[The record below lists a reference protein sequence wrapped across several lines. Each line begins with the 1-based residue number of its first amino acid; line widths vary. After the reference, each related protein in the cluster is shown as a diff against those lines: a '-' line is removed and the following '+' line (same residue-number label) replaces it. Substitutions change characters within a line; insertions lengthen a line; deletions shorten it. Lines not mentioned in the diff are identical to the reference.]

1 MLMLAHVILN
11 ELKVDVQLLNPSLHQ
26 SLLAVYCRLGTAAS
40 DSATIAMENAR
51 LSARGVIR
59 KAHDVITWAGKLHT
73 LKLQGLQL
81 AEIIKKYNES
91 ATKDSAIQGAKRMGL
106 VALLDL
112 PEQCL
117 SLLLQHV
124 SEFGFDGCAFNETAF
139 SNKKPMRGFQPRA
152 NSDRAWQKRLA
163 ATSEGYELLVR
174 YVHCSH
180 ARKPSAIRS
189 KLDTAAMTEATQM
202 SQLLISC
209 LQEIQDQHALPGG
222 AKDKILQDFVD
233 GDNNLELELQ
243 GAISELKKGWQ
254 PAELTP
260 FRELIATCIAK
271 RDGKLKALQKGPKI
285 SAGQLEKQAFEVLL
299 SSLQHGVDTHAVWK
313 AKCLDRDSV
322 VHFQRLSHTSARHTR
337 AREIADSVIS
347 EDRGLGWQISL
358 KKFESVDAANIA
370 MWNEACN
377 WFCKGRRRSGS
388 ST

>member
-1 MLMLAHVILN
+1 MTSSHGRASCIPLN
-11 ELKVDVQLLNPSLHQ
+11 CKDCSQP
-26 SLLAVYCRLGTAAS
+26 
-40 DSATIAMENAR
+40 
-51 LSARGVIR
+51 
-59 KAHDVITWAGKLHT
+59 K
-73 LKLQGLQL
+73 
-81 AEIIKKYNES
+81 IIKKYNES

-139 SNKKPMRGFQPRA
+139 SNKKPMPGFQPRA

-180 ARKPSAIRS
+180 ARKPSAFRS

-260 FRELIATCIAK
+260 FRELIATCIAN
-271 RDGKLKALQKGPKI
+271 RDGKLEALG
-285 SAGQLEKQAFEVLL
+285 
-299 SSLQHGVDTHAVWK
+299 
-313 AKCLDRDSV
+313 
-322 VHFQRLSHTSARHTR
+322 
-337 AREIADSVIS
+337 
-347 EDRGLGWQISL
+347 
-358 KKFESVDAANIA
+358 
-370 MWNEACN
+370 
-377 WFCKGRRRSGS
+377 KGRWAA
-388 ST
+388 

>member
-1 MLMLAHVILN
+1 MDVKEEMKEDPEN
-11 ELKVDVQLLNPSLHQ
+11 NKKSELVEVQCNMRELGSPGNLKWKDFAEQLQVAFPRRTDLSYLESLELPRGHDPSETFRV
-26 SLLAVYCRLGTAAS
+26 SLWQLGFVECCSSKPMTFRVTAA
-40 DSATIAMENAR
+40 A
-51 LSARGVIR
+51 
-59 KAHDVITWAGKLHT
+59 
-73 LKLQGLQL
+73 L
-81 AEIIKKYNES
+81 ADEYLTNTCLTAQEPLLLYQQPFDLPSEFKYSKELE
-91 ATKDSAIQGAKRMGL
+91 GAKRMGL

-139 SNKKPMRGFQPRA
+139 SNKKPMPGFQPRA

-243 GAISELKKGWQ
+243 GPRQVEEKSGLARG
-254 PAELTP
+254 
-260 FRELIATCIAK
+260 RV
-271 RDGKLKALQKGPKI
+271 RD
-285 SAGQLEKQAFEVLL
+285 
-299 SSLQHGVDTHAVWK
+299 
-313 AKCLDRDSV
+313 
-322 VHFQRLSHTSARHTR
+322 
-337 AREIADSVIS
+337 
-347 EDRGLGWQISL
+347 LG
-358 KKFESVDAANIA
+358 
-370 MWNEACN
+370 
-377 WFCKGRRRSGS
+377 G
-388 ST
+388 

>member
-73 LKLQGLQL
+73 LKLQGLQP

-260 FRELIATCIAK
+260 FRELIATCIAN
-271 RDGKLKALQKGPKI
+271 RDGKLEALG
-285 SAGQLEKQAFEVLL
+285 
-299 SSLQHGVDTHAVWK
+299 
-313 AKCLDRDSV
+313 
-322 VHFQRLSHTSARHTR
+322 
-337 AREIADSVIS
+337 
-347 EDRGLGWQISL
+347 
-358 KKFESVDAANIA
+358 
-370 MWNEACN
+370 
-377 WFCKGRRRSGS
+377 KGRGAA
-388 ST
+388 